1 MEKHTSVSV
10 TQEDLA
16 RLLDENEQL
25 RASLETALEE
35 NGKLVEER
43 DRLLCR
49 AATLANDVLAARAT
63 EATSA
68 GEVQALTDQ
77 LSDANQAVLEAN
89 AQIEE
94 HASKSAQH
102 PQTEEELRLA
112 FEEMQVLAEEL
123 EAANSAL
130 NEANDYLEARVAERT
145 KELEERRAALHKSE
159 AALRTIANLVP
170 DLLWET
176 DGVGNARWF
185 NDRWFSYT
193 GFERHKDF
201 GVAFLQAVHPDDQ
214 DELRRTWT
222 LARAAGAIYEHEVRL
237 RGVDGAYRWIL
248 MRVVP
253 DREGEGPVLY
263 WFGAGTD
270 IHDQRMTYEALQQAE
285 QRLTTLVEGVWQLV
299 WRAAC
304 DGSWTWSSS
313 QWTLFTGLSKIE
325 SQGEGWLEAVHPDD
339 RARVQ
344 AAWKEAEARSGF
356 DQEMRIL
363 DVREGRYRH
372 FRSRAAP
379 VRNEAGQVVE
389 WLGTSTDVDD
399 LIQLQQQQAVLVAEL
414 QHRTRNLM
422 GVVESIVRRTIK
434 GSTSLEDFRDGIFDR
449 LATLT
454 RVQGLLSRR
463 VAGARVSFE
472 ALIREE
478 LTAHVAFD
486 GDGKAERV
494 SMSGP
499 PETELFSASV
509 QTLALALHEL
519 ATNAVKYGALSTA
532 EGHLDISWAHSAID
546 GRPSV
551 RVIWKESGVS
561 DMPADGDAPKGSG
574 FGRELIEQALPY
586 QLGAR
591 TSYRFEEDG
600 VRCTIEIPLATER

>member
-1 MEKHTSVSV
+1 MEKKLSMSVN
-10 TQEDLA
+10 QEDHA
-16 RLLDENEQL
+16 RLLDENAQL
-25 RASLETALEE
+25 RASLVAALDENSRLAEVRDQLLRRLSGVGAGATDQAGDSQSEQEMRLALEE
-35 NGKLVEER
+35 L
-43 DRLLCR
+43 
-49 AATLANDVLAARAT
+49 
-63 EATSA
+63 
-68 GEVQALTDQ
+68 
-77 LSDANQAVLEAN
+77 
-89 AQIEE
+89 
-94 HASKSAQH
+94 
-102 PQTEEELRLA
+102 
-112 FEEMQVLAEEL
+112 QVLTEEL
-123 EAANSAL
+123 ENANNAL
-130 NEANDYLEARVAERT
+130 NEANNTLEERVAERT
-145 KELEERRAALHKSE
+145 RELAARSAAFNRSE
-159 AALRTIANLVP
+159 AAFRAIANLVP

-176 DGVGNARWF
+176 DGIGNARWF

-193 GFERHKDF
+193 GFIRNEDF
-201 GVAFLQAVHPDDQ
+201 GPAFLQAVHPDDQ

-222 LARAAGAIYEHEVRL
+222 LARAAGAVYEHEVRL
-237 RGVDGAYRWIL
+237 RGVDGTYRWIL

-253 DREGEGPVLY
+253 DREGEVPVLH

-285 QRLTTLVEGVWQLV
+285 QRLTTLIEGVWQLV

-304 DGSWTWSSS
+304 DGGWTWSSS
-313 QWTLFTGLSKIE
+313 QWTLYTGLSKIE

-339 RARVQ
+339 RAKVR
-344 AAWKEAEARSGF
+344 AAWKEAEAKNGF
-356 DQEMRIL
+356 DQEIRIF
-363 DVREGRYRH
+363 DVREGRFRH

-379 VRNEAGQVVE
+379 VRNEAGRVVE

-422 GVVESIVRRTIK
+422 GVVESIVRRTLK
-434 GSTSLEDFRDGIFDR
+434 GSTSLEDFRDGISDR
-449 LATLT
+449 LATLA

-519 ATNAVKYGALSTA
+519 ATNAVKYGALSTP

-591 TSYRFEEDG
+591 TNYRFEEDG
-600 VRCTIEIPLATER
+600 VRCSIEMPLATER

>member
-1 MEKHTSVSV
+1 MEKKLSMSV
-10 TQEDLA
+10 TQEDHA
-16 RLLDENEQL
+16 RLLDENAQL
-25 RASLETALEE
+25 RASLVAALDENSRLAEVRDQLLRRLSGVGAGATDQAGDSQSEQEMRLALEE
-35 NGKLVEER
+35 L
-43 DRLLCR
+43 
-49 AATLANDVLAARAT
+49 
-63 EATSA
+63 
-68 GEVQALTDQ
+68 
-77 LSDANQAVLEAN
+77 
-89 AQIEE
+89 
-94 HASKSAQH
+94 
-102 PQTEEELRLA
+102 
-112 FEEMQVLAEEL
+112 QVLTEEL
-123 EAANSAL
+123 ENANNAL
-130 NEANDYLEARVAERT
+130 NEANNTLEERVAERT
-145 KELEERRAALHKSE
+145 RELAARSAAFNRNE

-176 DGVGNARWF
+176 DGIGNARWF
-185 NDRWFSYT
+185 NDRWFTYT
-193 GFERHKDF
+193 GFVRNEDF
-201 GVAFLQAVHPDDQ
+201 GPAFLQAVHPDDQ

-222 LARAAGAIYEHEVRL
+222 LARAAGAVYEHEVRL
-237 RGVDGAYRWIL
+237 RGVDGTYRWIL

-253 DREGEGPVLY
+253 DREGEVPVLH

-285 QRLTTLVEGVWQLV
+285 QRLTTLIEGVWQLV

-304 DGSWTWSSS
+304 DGGWTWSSS
-313 QWTLFTGLSKIE
+313 QWTLYTGLSKIE

-339 RARVQ
+339 RARAR
-344 AAWKEAEARSGF
+344 AAWKDAEAKNGF
-356 DQEMRIL
+356 DEEMRIF
-363 DVREGRYRH
+363 DAREGRYRH

-379 VRNEAGQVVE
+379 VYNAVGRVVE

-434 GSTSLEDFRDGIFDR
+434 GSTSLEDFREGIAHR
-449 LATLT
+449 LATLA

-463 VAGARVSFE
+463 VTGTRVSFE

-499 PETELFSASV
+499 PEAELFSASV

-519 ATNAVKYGALSTA
+519 ATNAVKYGALSA
-532 EGHLDISWAHSAID
+532 PEGHLDISWTHSMLA

-551 RVIWKESGVS
+551 RMMWKESGVP
-561 DMPADGDAPKGSG
+561 DMPADGDAPKGGG
-574 FGRELIEQALPY
+574 FGRELIERALPY

-600 VRCTIEIPLATER
+600 VRCTIEMPVATER

>member
-1 MEKHTSVSV
+1 MEKKLSMSV
-10 TQEDLA
+10 TPEDHA
-16 RLLDENEQL
+16 RLLDENAQL
-25 RASLETALEE
+25 RASLVAALDENSRLAEVRDQLLRRLSGVGAGATDQAGDPQSEQEMRLALEE
-35 NGKLVEER
+35 L
-43 DRLLCR
+43 
-49 AATLANDVLAARAT
+49 
-63 EATSA
+63 
-68 GEVQALTDQ
+68 
-77 LSDANQAVLEAN
+77 
-89 AQIEE
+89 
-94 HASKSAQH
+94 
-102 PQTEEELRLA
+102 
-112 FEEMQVLAEEL
+112 QVLTEEL
-123 EAANSAL
+123 ENANNAL
-130 NEANDYLEARVAERT
+130 NEANNTLEERVAERT
-145 KELEERRAALHKSE
+145 RELAARSAAFNRSE
-159 AALRTIANLVP
+159 AAFRTIANLVP

-176 DGVGNARWF
+176 DGIGNARWF

-193 GFERHKDF
+193 GFVRNEDF
-201 GVAFLQAVHPDDQ
+201 GPAFLQAVHPDDQ
-214 DELRRTWT
+214 DELRRTWG
-222 LARAAGAIYEHEVRL
+222 LARAAGAVYEHEVRL
-237 RGVDGAYRWIL
+237 RGVDGTYRWIL

-253 DREGEGPVLY
+253 DREGEVPVLH

-285 QRLTTLVEGVWQLV
+285 QRLTTLIEGVWQLV

-304 DGSWTWSSS
+304 DGGWTWSSS
-313 QWTLFTGLSKIE
+313 QWTLYTGLSKIE

-339 RARVQ
+339 RARAR
-344 AAWKEAEARSGF
+344 AAWKDAEAKNGF
-356 DQEMRIL
+356 DEEMRIF
-363 DVREGRYRH
+363 DAREGRYRH

-379 VRNEAGQVVE
+379 VYNAAGRVVE

-422 GVVESIVRRTIK
+422 GVVESIVGRTIK
-434 GSTSLEDFRDGIFDR
+434 GSTSLEDFREGIAHR
-449 LATLT
+449 LATLA

-463 VAGARVSFE
+463 VTGTRVSFE

-499 PETELFSASV
+499 PEAELFSASV

-519 ATNAVKYGALSTA
+519 ATNAVKYGALSA
-532 EGHLDISWAHSAID
+532 PEGHLDISWTHSMLA

-551 RVIWKESGVS
+551 RMMWKESGVP
-561 DMPADGDAPKGSG
+561 DMPADGDAPKGGG
-574 FGRELIEQALPY
+574 FGRELIERALPY

-600 VRCTIEIPLATER
+600 VRCTIEMPVATER

>member
-1 MEKHTSVSV
+1 MEKKLSMSV
-10 TQEDLA
+10 TQEDHA
-16 RLLDENEQL
+16 RLLDENAQL
-25 RASLETALEE
+25 RASLVAALDENSRLAEVRDQLLRRLSGVGAGATDQAGDSQSEQEMRLALEE
-35 NGKLVEER
+35 L
-43 DRLLCR
+43 
-49 AATLANDVLAARAT
+49 
-63 EATSA
+63 
-68 GEVQALTDQ
+68 
-77 LSDANQAVLEAN
+77 
-89 AQIEE
+89 
-94 HASKSAQH
+94 
-102 PQTEEELRLA
+102 
-112 FEEMQVLAEEL
+112 QVLTEEL
-123 EAANSAL
+123 ENANNAL
-130 NEANDYLEARVAERT
+130 NEANNTLEERVAERT
-145 KELEERRAALHKSE
+145 RELAARSAAFNRNE

-176 DGVGNARWF
+176 DGIGNARWF

-193 GFERHKDF
+193 GFVRNEDF
-201 GVAFLQAVHPDDQ
+201 GPAFLQAVHPDDQ

-237 RGVDGAYRWIL
+237 RGVDGTYRWIL

-253 DREGEGPVLY
+253 DREEEGSVRH

-285 QRLTTLVEGVWQLV
+285 QRLTTLIEGVWQLV

-304 DGSWTWSSS
+304 DGGWTWSSS
-313 QWTLFTGLSKIE
+313 QWTLYTGLSKIE

-339 RARVQ
+339 RAKVR
-344 AAWKEAEARSGF
+344 AAWKDAEAKNGF
-356 DQEMRIL
+356 DQEIRIF
-363 DVREGRYRH
+363 DVREGRFRH

-379 VRNEAGQVVE
+379 VRNEAGRVVE

-434 GSTSLEDFRDGIFDR
+434 GSTSLEDFRDGISDR
-449 LATLT
+449 LATLA

-519 ATNAVKYGALSTA
+519 ATNAVKYGALSTP